1 MCAPVRLC
9 VLCLTTPPVLL
20 STPLRAQSPKAFVR
34 GVVKG
39 TSSLVSNTTSGFLG
53 VAGRISKGMGG
64 TVLYVLSQN
73 QRFMQSRD
81 KIAKVR
87 GGRREGGEGEEV
99 GVVRCRV

>member
-1 MCAPVRLC
+1 
-9 VLCLTTPPVLL
+9 
-20 STPLRAQSPKAFVR
+20 
-34 GVVKG
+34 VVKG

-53 VAGRISKGMGG
+53 VAGRLSKGMGG

-87 GGRREGGEGEEV
+87 KGRER
-99 GVVRCRV
+99 RRRRL